1 MEYLAQVRVHEDPKW
16 YNNGIVFDSII
27 EAEKYAEDLFQRWTQ
42 CDDWRVLGS
51 EDDSDSVKG
60 NIQIARENANRKHF
74 NKEIN

>member
-51 EDDSDSVKG
+51 E
-60 NIQIARENANRKHF
+60 I
-74 NKEIN
+74 